1 MIEKK
6 PSQRGFGRVYQP
18 GYRDRKTKEKKLS
31 PTWWVEYWHRGRQFR
46 ESSQS
51 TNRVVAVRLLHER
64 FEEVA
69 RHGRPVSV
77 QAEKV
82 AFEDL
87 VPLLV
92 TNYQINS
99 RKSLDR
105 AQDAITHLREFFG
118 LDRAI
123 EIQPDRIEQYIA
135 KRQCEDA
142 MPATMKYELA
152 VLKRMFTLA
161 VQAQRLI
168 NRPYIPSIEVRN
180 TRTGF
185 FEEPEFRA
193 VLEHLPEEV
202 KPVAEFM
209 YLTGWRK
216 QEVLTLGWRQVDFN
230 AGVVRLEPGTTK
242 TDEGRTFP
250 FSIFPAMKAL
260 LERQRAR
267 TDALQQATDQI
278 IPWVFHRDGKPIRS
292 FRKAWDNAIKE
303 AGIPRRIP
311 HDFRRTA
318 VRNLERAGV
327 PRSVAM
333 KLTGHQTESVYRRY
347 AIVSERD
354 LSEGVA
360 KLAALHTG
368 QERGPVERR
377 VIEGNFEP
385 SRKAP
390 AKQGTSGN

>member
-1 MIEKK
+1 MGSHRITVRLDDGIHSLLTERCRQAQIDISFVVRQALQAAMKGD
-6 PSQRGFGRVYQP
+6 PEHPVPGAHQGGIVPPQEIFARVGPYLAWGRGDL
-18 GYRDRKTKEKKLS
+18 RDEVR
-31 PTWWVEYWHRGRQFR
+31 RQFI
-46 ESSQS
+46 ELLSASW
-51 TNRVVAVRLLHER
+51 ACARLFPR
-64 FEEVA
+64 F
-69 RHGRPVSV
+69 
-77 QAEKV
+77 
-82 AFEDL
+82 
-87 VPLLV
+87 
-92 TNYQINS
+92 
-99 RKSLDR
+99 
-105 AQDAITHLREFFG
+105 
-118 LDRAI
+118 
-123 EIQPDRIEQYIA
+123 
-135 KRQCEDA
+135 
-142 MPATMKYELA
+142 
-152 VLKRMFTLA
+152 
-161 VQAQRLI
+161 
-168 NRPYIPSIEVRN
+168 EVRN

-368 QERGPVERR
+368 QEKGPVERK
-377 VIEGNFEP
+377 VIEGHFEA